1 MLSLWIIPAN
11 LFCLLVASSG
21 TGKTGCAKISTS
33 KIYKIQNEEVKK
45 EEEPAFKKQKL
56 NCNVGEEK
64 EEEKEVETTQEE
76 ELFKKKIRIA
86 DSVGLKSRKFMLI

>member
-64 EEEKEVETTQEE
+64 EEEKEV
-76 ELFKKKIRIA
+76 KRHKRRSCSK
-86 DSVGLKSRKFMLI
+86 RK